1 MKKFQYHQMIKIRPI
16 AKGRPRFN
24 MKTGNAYTPTRT
36 REYEKSIKESYKGP
50 LFENSLLSI
59 KLRFTVDGTELLI
72 EPVEE
77 NPSVAQPKSKLTS
90 DIDNYAKAVLDALE
104 GVAYANDK
112 QVVCLYLEKA

>member
-1 MKKFQYHQMIKIRPI
+1 MKKFQYHQIIKIRPI

-50 LFENSLLSI
+50 LFENSLLSV

-77 NPSVAQPKSKLTS
+77 NPLVAQPKSKLTS

-104 GVAYANDK
+104 GVAYINDK